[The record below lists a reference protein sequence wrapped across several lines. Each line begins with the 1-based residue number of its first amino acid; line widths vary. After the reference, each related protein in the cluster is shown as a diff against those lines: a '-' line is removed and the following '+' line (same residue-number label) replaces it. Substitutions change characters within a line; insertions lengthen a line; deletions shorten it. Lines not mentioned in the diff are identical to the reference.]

1 MPIATHK
8 VDATLPVQAS
18 IPKIEPTNYQSI
30 VNDDKVIP
38 IKSLLAYIEGS
49 SWNVDYYKQI
59 VSKHNDLREVDP
71 GQPNIYQQYEK
82 ITGLEIRVTT
92 PLNDSYDSDTG
103 ITTVTGDGLL
113 YPFIIPNALDYFI
126 ADAGDSKKAI
136 FRITTV
142 ERKSFNTDSVFAIN
156 YDLVGYTDNAAQ
168 IYDDLV
174 TKTIRTYFF
183 NKDRLVDGL
192 QPVIKEEEHNQLVS
206 LSQAYKE
213 LVAYYF
219 KTFFNRNVMTLVLPG
234 QEYMI
239 YDSFLVNYLMKL
251 VDTSDAYEIQL
262 VKQITTDNDLYL
274 SQPQFWT
281 CLFNR
286 DYDGLAYVNK
296 KMLLVNKAIFHGNS
310 YIHGLAFSNIDYI
323 VYPDD
328 PDTSTVVRSQPRVKP
343 TSDIDIIVDPNYD
356 FTRNYVTDALTTPY
370 VNGVMN
376 ADETY
381 VLSEAFY
388 SNLPTQSLIEI
399 ITKDYLK
406 RNTIDLKQLLDL
418 YSKYRTLPKLEQ
430 FYYGPMLI
438 TFIKEANRAIYT

>member
-1 MPIATHK
+1 
-8 VDATLPVQAS
+8 
-18 IPKIEPTNYQSI
+18 
-30 VNDDKVIP
+30 
-38 IKSLLAYIEGS
+38 
-49 SWNVDYYKQI
+49 
-59 VSKHNDLREVDP
+59 
-71 GQPNIYQQYEK
+71 
-82 ITGLEIRVTT
+82 
-92 PLNDSYDSDTG
+92 
-103 ITTVTGDGLL
+103 
-113 YPFIIPNALDYFI
+113 
-126 ADAGDSKKAI
+126 
-136 FRITTV
+136 
-142 ERKSFNTDSVFAIN
+142 
-156 YDLVGYTDNAAQ
+156 
-168 IYDDLV
+168 
-174 TKTIRTYFF
+174 
-183 NKDRLVDGL
+183 
-192 QPVIKEEEHNQLVS
+192 
-206 LSQAYKE
+206 
-213 LVAYYF
+213 
-219 KTFFNRNVMTLVLPG
+219 
-234 QEYMI
+234 
-239 YDSFLVNYLMKL
+239 
-251 VDTSDAYEIQL
+251 
-262 VKQITTDNDLYL
+262 
-274 SQPQFWT
+274 
-281 CLFNR
+281 
-286 DYDGLAYVNK
+286 
-296 KMLLVNKAIFHGNS
+296 MLLVNKAIFHGNS